1 VSETRTERCGCICS
15 VLAKDV
21 WEHSVLE
28 IRFQRVNHDG
38 DQGVKDSTGRLTAQL
53 VTSSGLH
60 AGRQRISAERRANSR
75 VVPLTRDAR
84 MANGAI
90 STFLGAKDPGFDL
103 DVHLPKLAV
112 VKDIGGCRLE
122 T

>member
-1 VSETRTERCGCICS
+1 
-15 VLAKDV
+15 
-21 WEHSVLE
+21 
-28 IRFQRVNHDG
+28 VNHDG